1 MKTKITMAGN
11 HLYRILNFR
20 NPKLF
25 GYGITTFK
33 NLEGRIM
40 SVTTIMRTW
49 YIDKYLIYDKILKRI
64 ECLKHKT
71 QKCKSFPSLAPLAR
85 NHL

>member
-20 NPKLF
+20 KPKLF

-64 ECLKHKT
+64 ECLKHKFNF
-71 QKCKSFPSLAPLAR
+71 SVRLIALFAR
-85 NHL
+85 SYR